1 MINNFILAVNVV
13 LPTFVII
20 ILGFY
25 IKKFGLVDDSSSR
38 RFNNVVFKVFMPILL
53 FKNISSVNLKEE
65 FNPRLILFGIICVV
79 SLFIILCFLVP
90 IFEKDSRKKGVIV
103 QAIFR
108 SNFVLFGLPMVI
120 SLMGEE
126 SAAVPSMMIMVIV
139 PIYNLLAVIALSIFQ
154 DQKINLKQIT
164 LSILKNP
171 LILGSFAGLVK
182 VIVGFQLPEFINT
195 VIIDLSRVATPLAL
209 LILGSTF
216 KLGSIKNCLKQCV
229 ISTISRLIIVP
240 AVFIPISIGM
250 GFRGVELATLLVML
264 SAPVAVSSYVM
275 AEQMDGHGEL
285 ASLTVVSTTG
295 FSCIT
300 IIFWIFTIR
309 SLGYI

>member
-1 MINNFILAVNVV
+1 MIYNFILAVNVV